1 MSVAEGEQVV
11 VFNQDDSQW
20 YWVVK
25 HKTDNSEGFVPSNI
39 LKEITSTTP
48 TPKHSIGE
56 TVCVCMSCMHFRLSF
71 FGHIIPLGVYVINY
85 CVYT

>member
-25 HKTDNSEGFVPSNI
+25 HKTDNSEGFVPSYI
-39 LKEITSTTP
+39 LKEVTLGTP
-48 TPKHSIGE
+48 TRKHSAGE
-56 TVCVCMSCMHFRLSF
+56 TVCVCRVCAHQAALFW
-71 FGHIIPLGVYVINY
+71 P
-85 CVYT
+85 